1 VLKTLGR
8 FCTAEEAARAYDNAV
23 RRARRRVVNFPR
35 PGTHEVQAL
44 KGEAEELTLLRHAGK
59 RLPPR
64 NGPLPAA
71 PDYKGVKVDALART
85 AAVFRAKIGINGGVH
100 KFLGSFCTAEEAAR
114 AHDDAAR
121 KAGRRVVNFP
131 RPGTDEVQAV
141 KGERHD
147 HTLARHNAAQQ
158 AAGGAGAIA
167 PPGVA
172 LPPLKRRAAA
182 PPPSE
187 PSRKR
192 ATAANVKPKMPAAAA
207 PEAPAAPPPAR
218 YTRRPPH
225 RIETAASPPPEPDAP
240 AIKTEMP
247 PAGVKAET
255 AAAPPMP
262 AVAVSG
268 CPLLAPPPPSAA
280 AAPPPVKMERDPA

>member
-1 VLKTLGR
+1 M
-8 FCTAEEAARAYDNAV
+8 
-23 RRARRRVVNFPR
+23 VNFPR
-35 PGTHEVQAL
+35 PGTHEVQAV

-85 AAVFRAKIGINGGVH
+85 AAVFRAKIGSNGGVP
-100 KFLGSFCTAEEAAR
+100 KYLGSICTAEEAAR
-114 AHDDAAR
+114 AYDDAAR
-121 KAGRRVVNFP
+121 KAGRRFVNFP
-131 RPGTDEVQAV
+131 RPCTDEVQAV
-141 KGERHD
+141 KGEKEEF
-147 HTLARHNAAQQ
+147 TLARHTALHT
-158 AAGGAGAIA
+158 AGGAGVAGTIT
-167 PPGVA
+167 PPGMT
-172 LPPLKRRAAA
+172 LPPSKRRAAA

-240 AIKTEMP
+240 ATHIKTEMP

-255 AAAPPMP
+255 PVATPMP

-280 AAPPPVKMERDPA
+280 AAPPPVKMQHDPASGAAFREQGGPQRGAQ